1 MGGVSQARTLW
12 EEGREPGYQVVA
24 LGLAVALSVTVVD
37 LARAD
42 RVTGLFDVVFVL
54 VCVALALLVR
64 PQDFFTV
71 GVLPPLVMAT
81 VFVLVGLTKPGAIAH
96 PDDGLVQAVVSGLST
111 HAVALGVGYGLCLAC
126 LAVRRR
132 FLADT
137 PRPRTA
143 TGPQRRPG

>member
-1 MGGVSQARTLW
+1 VAPHSVKHVSQARTLW

-24 LGLAVALSVTVVD
+24 LGLAVALSVTVLD

-64 PQDFFTV
+64 PEDFFTV
-71 GVLPPLVMAT
+71 GVLPPLIMAA
-81 VFVLVGLTKPGAIAH
+81 VFLLVAVAKPAAIAD
-96 PDDGLVQAVVSGLST
+96 PGDGLVQAVVSGLST
-111 HAVALGVGYGLCLAC
+111 HAIALGIGYGLCLAC

-132 FLADT
+132 FD
-137 PRPRTA
+137 
-143 TGPQRRPG
+143 